1 MDKYTIDEKK
11 KDEILYH
18 AERTLYFNNMLIK
31 QCESWISA
39 EEGNANMMKSVM
51 EKQKQATRI
60 SRRNKINRVLNFF
73 GLKTNKEQTLV
84 SVK

>member
-31 QCESWISA
+31 QCDSWISA
-39 EEGNANMMKSVM
+39 EEGNANMMKSLM
-51 EKQKQATRI
+51 EKQKIATRI
-60 SRRNKINRVLNFF
+60 SRRKKMNRVLSYF
-73 GLKTNKEQTLV
+73 GIKKQIIN
-84 SVK
+84 